1 MFGVS
6 LEQQADMSEDM
17 VPDILKRCATVVE
30 QYALSSVGIYRIS
43 GTSSRIQK
51 IKFKFESGD
60 PNPISEEDLSDINN
74 VTGVLKL
81 WFRELPDPLFPS
93 ASYHQFL
100 DAASKFFF
108 SFVTSCLWLTHLV
121 HYL

>member
-1 MFGVS
+1 M
-6 LEQQADMSEDM
+6 EQQAEMSEDM

-43 GTSSRIQK
+43 GISSRIQK
-51 IKFKFESGD
+51 IKVKFENSD

-74 VTGVLKL
+74 VTSVLKL

-100 DAASKFFF
+100 EAASKFVLFF
-108 SFVTSCLWLTHLV
+108 LEYNNMQT
-121 HYL
+121 

>member
-1 MFGVS
+1 
-6 LEQQADMSEDM
+6 MSEDM
-17 VPDILKRCATVVE
+17 VPDILKRCANVVE

-43 GTSSRIQK
+43 GISSKIQK

-100 DAASKFFF
+100 EAASKCL
-108 SFVTSCLWLTHLV
+108 FVC
-121 HYL
+121 